1 MEHKC
6 KLCNGDFKD
15 PRLLNCYHSFCRICL
30 DEYLISNY
38 QEGEFLCPLC
48 TSSNS
53 VPANGAR
60 GLSKNKFMGENS
72 EVDCDL
78 CSHKVQA
85 DSVCRDCNKKLCKS
99 CLITHI
105 YSRGSKLHN
114 VISLGTNNVTNSGC
128 SIHKNQELLFFCETC
143 ERPICNSCNQ
153 THHKSHRSKDI
164 GSVAAILREQLK
176 NSLQNLTAN
185 KDTTTFQS
193 QVTNQQRIIKIYQ
206 EDLISAI
213 DERTKELHR
222 LVDEVRGEFVRKVVN
237 EKADTTKRLAANQ
250 ETLNTSRAAVEDIS
264 KFGWKFLKH
273 AYDID
278 AVVHIPKIQEQIK
291 KLQNIDIQIG
301 EITQKTFYPSPTDM
315 PNLET
320 IFGSFKVPNQKP
332 KEINPILKR
341 SEYRRSYSDDE
352 RRMTTKSL
360 SHDELPRVTT
370 TSLHHEEVYRAT
382 RSKNSFSCSNGIVTA
397 LTLLPDGSV
406 CACLGN
412 EGVLEI
418 FSQSGRRKG
427 NHTFQHQV
435 DDVVVDKNGIFYV
448 SSNFEKKILKIV
460 NKNEEVFAET
470 RLCVRGLAT
479 DGNGG
484 LVAGMTEKNSFLDS
498 QQDGYITE
506 ISENN
511 TIKRVVDDS
520 RIRYPARIA
529 IGYDQCIV
537 VSDWIQLCVMIC
549 SNDRI
554 IGTYAGSRKM
564 KGDFI
569 PRGICS
575 LSNGDIVVVDISSN
589 KLHWLSPVGK
599 LRRVVP
605 VDNEEEPWSVAADG
619 DDTVWVGTKN
629 GRIVPI
635 TLI

>member
-1 MEHKC
+1 MEHIC

-30 DEYLISNY
+30 DEYLMSNY

-85 DSVCRDCNKKLCKS
+85 NSVCRDCNKKLCKS

-105 YSRGSKLHN
+105 NSRGSKLHN

-128 SIHKNQELLFFCETC
+128 SIHKNQELIFFCETC

-164 GSVAAILREQLK
+164 GSVAAILREQLT

-185 KDTTTFQS
+185 KDATTFQI

-250 ETLNTSRAAVEDIS
+250 ETLNMSIAAVEDIS
-264 KFGWKFLKH
+264 KFGRKFLKH

-320 IFGSFKVPNQKP
+320 IFGSFKVP
-332 KEINPILKR
+332 
-341 SEYRRSYSDDE
+341 
-352 RRMTTKSL
+352 
-360 SHDELPRVTT
+360 
-370 TSLHHEEVYRAT
+370 HEKVYRAT

-470 RLCVRGLAT
+470 RICVRGLAT

-498 QQDGYITE
+498 QQDGYITK

-605 VDNEEEPWSVAADG
+605 VDDEAEPWSVAADG

>member
-30 DEYLISNY
+30 DEYLMSNY

-85 DSVCRDCNKKLCKS
+85 NSVCRDCNKKLCKS

-105 YSRGSKLHN
+105 NSRGSKLHN

-128 SIHKNQELLFFCETC
+128 SIHKNQELIFFCETC

-185 KDTTTFQS
+185 KDTATFQS

-250 ETLNTSRAAVEDIS
+250 ETLNMSIAAVEDIS
-264 KFGWKFLKH
+264 KFGRKFLKH

-278 AVVHIPKIQEQIK
+278 AVVHIP
-291 KLQNIDIQIG
+291 
-301 EITQKTFYPSPTDM
+301 
-315 PNLET
+315 
-320 IFGSFKVPNQKP
+320 
-332 KEINPILKR
+332 
-341 SEYRRSYSDDE
+341 
-352 RRMTTKSL
+352 
-360 SHDELPRVTT
+360 
-370 TSLHHEEVYRAT
+370 
-382 RSKNSFSCSNGIVTA
+382 
-397 LTLLPDGSV
+397 
-406 CACLGN
+406 
-412 EGVLEI
+412 
-418 FSQSGRRKG
+418 
-427 NHTFQHQV
+427 
-435 DDVVVDKNGIFYV
+435 
-448 SSNFEKKILKIV
+448 
-460 NKNEEVFAET
+460 
-470 RLCVRGLAT
+470 
-479 DGNGG
+479 
-484 LVAGMTEKNSFLDS
+484 
-498 QQDGYITE
+498 
-506 ISENN
+506 
-511 TIKRVVDDS
+511 
-520 RIRYPARIA
+520 
-529 IGYDQCIV
+529 
-537 VSDWIQLCVMIC
+537 
-549 SNDRI
+549 
-554 IGTYAGSRKM
+554 
-564 KGDFI
+564 
-569 PRGICS
+569 
-575 LSNGDIVVVDISSN
+575 
-589 KLHWLSPVGK
+589 
-599 LRRVVP
+599 
-605 VDNEEEPWSVAADG
+605 
-619 DDTVWVGTKN
+619 
-629 GRIVPI
+629 
-635 TLI
+635 

>member
-1 MEHKC
+1 
-6 KLCNGDFKD
+6 
-15 PRLLNCYHSFCRICL
+15 
-30 DEYLISNY
+30 
-38 QEGEFLCPLC
+38 
-48 TSSNS
+48 
-53 VPANGAR
+53 
-60 GLSKNKFMGENS
+60 
-72 EVDCDL
+72 
-78 CSHKVQA
+78 
-85 DSVCRDCNKKLCKS
+85 
-99 CLITHI
+99 
-105 YSRGSKLHN
+105 
-114 VISLGTNNVTNSGC
+114 
-128 SIHKNQELLFFCETC
+128 
-143 ERPICNSCNQ
+143 
-153 THHKSHRSKDI
+153 
-164 GSVAAILREQLK
+164 
-176 NSLQNLTAN
+176 
-185 KDTTTFQS
+185 
-193 QVTNQQRIIKIYQ
+193 VTNQQRIIKIYQ

-237 EKADTTKRLAANQ
+237 EKAETTKRLAANQ

-264 KFGWKFLKH
+264 KFGRKFLKH

>member
-1 MEHKC
+1 M
-6 KLCNGDFKD
+6 
-15 PRLLNCYHSFCRICL
+15 
-30 DEYLISNY
+30 SNY
-38 QEGEFLCPLC
+38 QEGKFLCPLC
-48 TSSNS
+48 TGSNS

-60 GLSKNKFMGENS
+60 GLTKNKFMGKNS

-78 CSHKVQA
+78 CSHKVKA
-85 DSVCRDCNKKLCKS
+85 DSVCRDCRKKLCKS

-105 YSRGSKLHN
+105 NSHGSKLHN
-114 VISLGTNNVTNSGC
+114 VTSLGTNNVTNSGC

-143 ERPICNSCNQ
+143 KRPICNSCNQ

-164 GSVAAILREQLK
+164 GGIAVILREQLK

-193 QVTNQQRIIKIYQ
+193 QVTNQRRVIKVYQ

-213 DERTKELHR
+213 EERTKELHR

-237 EKADTTKRLAANQ
+237 EIADTAKRLAANQ
-250 ETLNTSRAAVEDIS
+250 ETLNMNVAAVEDIS
-264 KFGWKFLKH
+264 KFGRTFLKH

-291 KLQNIDIQIG
+291 KLQNIDIQIE

-320 IFGSFKVPNQKP
+320 IFGSLKVPNQKP
-332 KEINPILKR
+332 KEIKSILKL
-341 SEYRRSYSDDE
+341 SEPDDE

-360 SHDELPRVTT
+360 SHDELRRVTT
-370 TSLHHEEVYRAT
+370 KSLRHEEVYRAT
-382 RSKNSFSCSNGIVTA
+382 RRSKNSFSCSNGIVTA
-397 LTLLPDGSV
+397 LTLLSDGSV
-406 CACLGN
+406 CVCLGN

-448 SSNFEKKILKIV
+448 SSNFEKKILKIE

-470 RLCVRGLAT
+470 RICVRGLAT
-479 DGNGG
+479 YGTGG

-506 ISENN
+506 ITENN
-511 TIKRVVDDS
+511 KIKRVVDDS

-537 VSDWIQLCVMIC
+537 VSDWIQLCVMIY
-549 SNDRI
+549 SNGRI
-554 IGTYAGSRKM
+554 IGTYAGTRKM
-564 KGDFI
+564 LGDFI

-589 KLHWLSPVGK
+589 TLHWLSPVGK

-605 VDNEEEPWSVAADG
+605 VDDEAEPWSVAADG